1 MIREAI
7 LEFIWI
13 GKQNV
18 VWFSKFNENLSEA
31 VTNTLSKG
39 DLLSIMI
46 CDKSNARN
54 RIFIQQLSYNVDVTV
69 STNHWISP

>member
-7 LEFIWI
+7 QEFISIW
-13 GKQNV
+13 KQNV

-54 RIFIQQLSYNVDVTV
+54 HIFIQ
-69 STNHWISP
+69 